1 MISIIPLNKDN
12 NQLLANFC
20 CIPKNRDS
28 LAEVD
33 LSEYN
38 DLNEFFREDA
48 FNYQAQL
55 LAKTY
60 LILEEESQELIG
72 AYSVANDKIERTN
85 KINRP
90 IPNDKRMPYYPA
102 VKLARFA
109 FQADAQGKG
118 YGKAI
123 LDYITLSFSNLDN
136 KTGCRF
142 ITLDAIA
149 TAKSFYAKHEF
160 KEILQYSSN
169 KKSFMVKDL
178 ISFANL

>member
-1 MISIIPLNKDN
+1 MISIVPLDKAN
-12 NQLLANFC
+12 NHLLSDFC
-20 CIPKNRDS
+20 CIPKNRNT
-28 LAEVD
+28 LTEND

-38 DLNEFFREDA
+38 DLNEFFRQDA
-48 FNYQAQL
+48 FNYQSQL

-60 LILEEESQELIG
+60 LILEEERQELVG

-109 FQADAQGKG
+109 FQTKAQGKG
-118 YGKAI
+118 YGKVI
-123 LDYITLSFSNLDN
+123 LDYLSLSFSSLDN

-142 ITLDAIA
+142 ITLDAIP
-149 TAKSFYAKHEF
+149 TAKAFYEKHEF
-160 KEILQYSSN
+160 KEILQYSTNN
-169 KKSFMVKDL
+169 KIFMVKDL
-178 ISFANL
+178 ISFASL